1 VDSPGLCAQETKEIV
16 CGEMGCVIG
25 GWSITSSQHFRL
37 HGVPIFFVSLV
48 RRMISVT
55 MVTECVP
62 GDVWDDSLAI
72 DVFNWK
78 VSMTQQLLH
87 VDEM

>member
-1 VDSPGLCAQETKEIV
+1 
-16 CGEMGCVIG
+16 
-25 GWSITSSQHFRL
+25 
-37 HGVPIFFVSLV
+37 
-48 RRMISVT
+48 MISVT